1 MIYYDRVSKIY
12 ADNSIALEDV
22 SFSVEPGEFIS
33 FVGHSGAGKTTLVK
47 MLLAE
52 EKPTTGSVFFES
64 INVHEIPLSKV
75 GDLRRK
81 IGTVFQDF
89 RLLPN
94 KTAYENIAF
103 AMEAAGRAEAEIRS
117 DVPHV
122 LELVD
127 LGDKINNFPHEL
139 SGGEQQRVAIARAIV
154 NQPDV
159 IVADEPTG
167 NLDPVNTFEVV
178 QILKKINDLGTTI
191 LLTTHNKGVID
202 NLKKR
207 VITMD
212 RGKVSPWTAARSSA
226 MTRRES
232 IYYRYEMAHDKTDI
246 PRRLVKLF
254 AQRVRLLRIR
264 ARHDGD
270 ALYRRSNLVC
280 RRYTRLGAP
289 GTA

>member
-1 MIYYDRVSKIY
+1 VIYFDRVSKVY
-12 ADNSIALEDV
+12 ADNSTALQDV
-22 SFSVEPGEFIS
+22 SFSVESGEFIS
-33 FVGHSGAGKTTLVK
+33 IVGHSGAGKTTLVK

-52 EKPTTGSVFFES
+52 EKPTSGSVFFES
-64 INVHEIPLSKV
+64 MNVHEVPLRHM
-75 GDLRRK
+75 GALRRK

-103 AMEAAGRAEAEIRS
+103 AMEAAGRPEEEIHS

-127 LGDKINNFPHEL
+127 LADKMNNFPGEL

-191 LLTTHNKGVID
+191 VLTTHNKGVID
-202 NLKKR
+202 SLKKR

-212 RGKVSPWTAARSSA
+212 RGKVVRDD
-226 MTRRES
+226 REGKY
-232 IYYRYEMAHDKTDI
+232 I
-246 PRRLVKLF
+246 L
-254 AQRVRLLRIR
+254 
-264 ARHDGD
+264 
-270 ALYRRSNLVC
+270 
-280 RRYTRLGAP
+280 
-289 GTA
+289 